1 MRVRNRPIIRAP
13 PRRVYVERVRLD
25 LAKPLRFDGM
35 SSQLPP
41 VLSGANQGAGRRDWW
56 AVVTIFWITSMV
68 EGLGVSQ
75 VFAFL
80 PSYLREMGVA
90 EADRLPFVGLFG
102 SLIFVVGA
110 PFVPLWGVWA
120 DKYSRKAV
128 IVRSALVEAVVFA
141 CVALSREPWQL
152 ALSVLLIGLQ
162 LGNTGV
168 MLAGIRDVAPKRR
181 LGTVIGV
188 FGASGPIGFAVG
200 PWLGGFLIDTLGFSI
215 AGMFWVSAG
224 LSVGTAALVWFL
236 SREVRPEVVP
246 VGRVLDLAY
255 GAVRGVLADPTVR
268 RIFLIYGVAFLAN
281 QMSRPYLPVVV
292 EELAGTGPG
301 LASAIGFV
309 VGTAALAGA
318 ITSPLGG
325 LLGDRFGFRPV
336 LVGSLIGG
344 ASALL
349 SVTVAPGIEILALA
363 SLAFTAFNGTVGAM
377 VFSLLATEVPPERRS
392 ATLNLVYLP
401 LYAAG
406 IVGPATGAAVTSV
419 AGVDGPFW
427 VGAAVFIAGAVV
439 VWLRVRPRP
448 VVVPAESPAEE

>member
-1 MRVRNRPIIRAP
+1 MSVPTVQPRPATPERGGQDWRVLVA
-13 PRRVYVERVRLD
+13 
-25 LAKPLRFDGM
+25 
-35 SSQLPP
+35 
-41 VLSGANQGAGRRDWW
+41 
-56 AVVTIFWITSMV
+56 IFWITSMV

-75 VFAFL
+75 VFAFV
-80 PSYLREMGVA
+80 PSYLREMGVP

-152 ALSVLLIGLQ
+152 AGSMLLIGLQ

-168 MLAGIRDVAPKRR
+168 MLAGIRDAVPRAR
-181 LGTVIGV
+181 LGTVIGI

-200 PWLGGFLIDTLGFSI
+200 PALGGLLIDGLGWSI
-215 AGMFWVSAG
+215 SGMFWLSAW
-224 LSVGTAALVWFL
+224 LSVATAALVWFL
-236 SREVRPEVVP
+236 SREIRPEVVP

-255 GAVRGVLADPTVR
+255 GAVRGVLVDRAVR
-268 RIFLIYGVAFLAN
+268 RIFVIYGVAFLAN
-281 QMSRPYLPVVV
+281 QMTRPYQPVIV
-292 EELAGTGPG
+292 EGIVGTGPG

-318 ITSPLGG
+318 VAAPLGG
-325 LLGDRFGFRPV
+325 VLGDRFGFRPV
-336 LVGSLIGG
+336 LVASLLGG
-344 ASALL
+344 AAALL
-349 SVTVAPGIEILALA
+349 AVTVAPGVETLAL
-363 SLAFTAFNGTVGAM
+363 SVLAFTAFNGAVGAM
-377 VFSLLATEVPPERRS
+377 IFGLLATSVPAERRS

-406 IVGPATGAAVTSV
+406 IVGPAAG
-419 AGVDGPFW
+419 AGVAAIAGADGPFW
-427 VGAAVFIAGAVV
+427 VGAAVFLVGAVV
-439 VWLRVRPRP
+439 VALRVRPSVPSDEARRP
-448 VVVPAESPAEE
+448 PGDQPAG